1 MSIDPVD
8 ELRTA
13 PPRHSMQNI
22 DIITGPLKSEDQ
34 QGNPLVTAV
43 GLNTQRLTEIRQI
56 AFCTDNAVSYLNACY
71 SKVRLLLRS
80 LVPTNDIGLL
90 GLSSITVIGELQ
102 SPQNERSR
110 R

>member
-34 QGNPLVTAV
+34 QGNPLV
-43 GLNTQRLTEIRQI
+43 GLNTQRLTEIRQM

-71 SKVRLLLRS
+71 SKVSLLLRS

-90 GLSSITVIGELQ
+90 GLSSIIVIG
-102 SPQNERSR
+102 
-110 R
+110 